1 MGKTADFLKTT
12 VIGGF
17 FVLLP
22 LVVVAAL
29 LGFSVVKV
37 IEVVKPIME
46 KLSIEGVAG
55 MTLVTLG
62 VVLVILV
69 FCFMT
74 GLFVRMRIGSLI
86 RQWLESILLKRLP
99 GYTML
104 KNLTKRLAGQEGI
117 EFAPALIDLYG
128 SEARALGFIIEEQEE
143 GKFTVFVPIS
153 PTPTLGQVFLVPG
166 SQVQK
171 LEAKFVEVV
180 NSLTQ
185 WGMESNKFLRRP
197 QRLQPQKPR

>member
-22 LVVVAAL
+22 LVVVIVL
-29 LGFSVVKV
+29 LVLAVVTA
-37 IEVVKPIME
+37 IEAIKPVME
-46 KLSIEGVAG
+46 KLPIEGVAG
-55 MTLVTLG
+55 MTLVTLAA
-62 VVLVILV
+62 VLVILF

-74 GLFVRMRIGSLI
+74 GLFVKMRIGSMI
-86 RQWLESILLKRLP
+86 RQWLESVLLKRLP
-99 GYTML
+99 GYTMF
-104 KNLTKRLAGQEGI
+104 KNLSKRIAGEGGI

-128 SEARALGFIIEEQEE
+128 SEARSLGFIIEERGE
-143 GKFTVFVPIS
+143 GNLTVFVPIS
-153 PTPTLGQVFLVPG
+153 PMPTLGQVFLVPG
-166 SQVQK
+166 THVQK
-171 LEAKFVEVV
+171 LEAKFVDVV

-197 QRLQPQKPR
+197 QE

>member
-1 MGKTADFLKTT
+1 MGKTTDFLKTT

-22 LVVVAAL
+22 LVVVVAL
-29 LGFSVVKV
+29 IVLSVVKV
-37 IEVVKPIME
+37 IEAIRPIME
-46 KLSIEGVAG
+46 KLSIEGVVG
-55 MTLVTLG
+55 MTVVTLG
-62 VVLVILV
+62 VVLVILL

-74 GLFVRMRIGSLI
+74 GLFVKMRIGSLI
-86 RQWLESILLKRLP
+86 REWLESMLLKRLP
-99 GYTML
+99 GYTMFR
-104 KNLTKRLAGQEGI
+104 NLTKRLAGQEGI
-117 EFAPALIDLYG
+117 EFAPALLDLYG
-128 SEARALGFIIEEQEE
+128 SDAKALGFIVEEHEE

-180 NSLTQ
+180 NSLTR
-185 WGMESNKFLRRP
+185 WGMESKKLFKRP
-197 QRLQPQKPR
+197 EE

>member
-22 LVVVAAL
+22 LVVVIAL
-29 LGFSVVKV
+29 LAFSVVKV
-37 IEVVKPIME
+37 IEAMKPIME

-62 VVLVILV
+62 VVLVILL

-74 GLFVRMRIGSLI
+74 GLFVKMRIGSLI
-86 RQWLESILLKRLP
+86 REWLEGILLKRLP
-99 GYTML
+99 GYTMF
-104 KNLTKRLAGQEGI
+104 KNLSKRIAGQEGI
-117 EFAPALIDLYG
+117 EFAPALLDLYG
-128 SEARALGFIIEEQEE
+128 SEARALGFIIEEHEE
-143 GKFTVFVPIS
+143 GRFTVFVPIS

-171 LEAKFVEVV
+171 LEATFVEVV

-185 WGMESNKFLRRP
+185 WGMESKKLF
-197 QRLQPQKPR
+197 KGHEE

>member
-1 MGKTADFLKTT
+1 MGKTADFLKTS

-22 LVVVAAL
+22 LVAVIAVLA
-29 LGFSVVKV
+29 FSVVKV
-37 IEVVKPIME
+37 IEALKPIME
-46 KLSIEGVAG
+46 KLSIESVVG

-69 FCFMT
+69 FCFLT
-74 GLFVRMRIGSLI
+74 GLFVKMRIGSVI
-86 RQWLESILLKRLP
+86 RQWLESMLLKRLP
-99 GYTML
+99 GYTMF

-117 EFAPALIDLYG
+117 EFAPALLDLYG
-128 SEARALGFIIEEQEE
+128 SEARALGFIIEEHEE
-143 GKFTVFVPIS
+143 GKFTVFVPVS
-153 PTPTLGQVFLVPG
+153 PMPTLGQVFLVPG
-166 SQVQK
+166 PQVQK

-185 WGMESNKFLRRP
+185 WGMESKKLFKHP
-197 QRLQPQKPR
+197 EE